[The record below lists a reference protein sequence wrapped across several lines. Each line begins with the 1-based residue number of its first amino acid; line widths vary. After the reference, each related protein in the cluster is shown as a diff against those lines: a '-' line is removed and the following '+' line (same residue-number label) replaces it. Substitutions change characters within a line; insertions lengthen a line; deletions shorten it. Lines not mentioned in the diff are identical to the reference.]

1 VAVSLTACSPA
12 QNNASGCVGP
22 VTSGEASNLINVT
35 GQLGQPPV
43 IDIPTPLKTSQTQ
56 RTIISEGTGPGLIKG
71 QLIDV
76 DFTFVDGTTGQVQQ
90 QNGYATGETPSA
102 IVLNDQ
108 TLPGVVNGLLCAQR
122 GSRVAIAIAS
132 SDLTAQQGVQ
142 STNDTVIAV
151 IDVINAYPVKANGTN
166 QPAQPGFP
174 EVVTD
179 EYGTPGVVL
188 PAVTPP
194 TELMITDIKKGNGA
208 VVEENNTVIVQY
220 TGILWDQKTV
230 FDSTWESGTPASF
243 PAGPNQ
249 GLIPGFSEA
258 LVGHTVG
265 SQVIAV
271 IPPDLGYGTKGIP
284 QAGIPGNATLIFV
297 VDILGTA

>member
-1 VAVSLTACSPA
+1 
-12 QNNASGCVGP
+12 
-22 VTSGEASNLINVT
+22 
-35 GQLGQPPV
+35 
-43 IDIPTPLKTSQTQ
+43 
-56 RTIISEGTGPGLIKG
+56 
-71 QLIDV
+71 
-76 DFTFVDGTTGQVQQ
+76 
-90 QNGYATGETPSA
+90 
-102 IVLNDQ
+102 
-108 TLPGVVNGLLCAQR
+108 
-122 GSRVAIAIAS
+122 
-132 SDLTAQQGVQ
+132 
-142 STNDTVIAV
+142 
-151 IDVINAYPVKANGTN
+151 
-166 QPAQPGFP
+166 
-174 EVVTD
+174 
-179 EYGTPGVVL
+179 
-188 PAVTPP
+188 
-194 TELMITDIKKGNGA
+194 MITDIKKGNGA